1 MSNDDLV
8 RDLVKKW
15 RAQLSKGMFELLI
28 LLLLRKE
35 RHGWDVFKLI
45 RSILPPSEP
54 IIADGTIYNIL
65 NRLKKHDVLITENK
79 IIDGRMRRYFKT
91 TEMGK
96 KVLEIMLKDWEEILT
111 TVSEAQ
117 EMHK

>member
-28 LLLLRKE
+28 LMLLRKE

-65 NRLKKHDVLITENK
+65 NNHQEKKL
-79 IIDGRMRRYFKT
+79 YFSP
-91 TEMGK
+91 
-96 KVLEIMLKDWEEILT
+96 LEEDM
-111 TVSEAQ
+111 VYNNY
-117 EMHK
+117 

>member
-8 RDLVKKW
+8 QDIVKKW
-15 RAQLSKGMFELLI
+15 RAQLSKGMLELLI
-28 LLLLRKE
+28 LMLLRKE

-65 NRLKKHDVLITENK
+65 NRLKKRDVLTTENK
-79 IIDGRMRRYFKT
+79 IIDGKVRRYFKT

-96 KVLEIMLKDWEEILT
+96 KILEIMLKDWEETLT
-111 TVSEAQ
+111 AISEAQ
-117 EMHK
+117 KMNK

>member
-8 RDLVKKW
+8 QDIVKKW
-15 RAQLSKGMFELLI
+15 RAQLSKGMLELLI
-28 LLLLRKE
+28 LMLLRKE

-45 RSILPPSEP
+45 QSILPPSEP

-65 NRLKKHDVLITENK
+65 NRLKKRDVLTTENK
-79 IIDGRMRRYFKT
+79 IIDGKMRRYFKT

-96 KVLEIMLKDWEEILT
+96 EILEIMLKDWEETLT
-111 TVSEAQ
+111 AISEAQ
-117 EMHK
+117 EMNK